1 MDVYE
6 IDGASARGVD
16 EIRVL
21 RESVRTLPVAGNK
34 KVYII
39 DEVHMLTKEA
49 FNALLKLWRNLRPM
63 YSLSLP
69 PQNLPRFR
77 LQFYPAA
84 SGMNST
90 VFL

>member
-34 KVYII
+34 RFI
-39 DEVHMLTKEA
+39 
-49 FNALLKLWRNLRPM
+49 
-63 YSLSLP
+63 SLMKSIC
-69 PQNLPRFR
+69 
-77 LQFYPAA
+77 
-84 SGMNST
+84 
-90 VFL
+90 